1 MFPAPF
7 LFLLNIMHD
16 LQDLIQ
22 LMRIQMQKIPAPQF
36 RFKTEQRTDRRITAE
51 SLKRII
57 QFAHIKHDIVKSKI
71 FQICI
76 TVTGPVVNQKDITCL
91 NRAVL
96 AENHMLPLPPVNDHQ
111 LRKFMIVKLVF
122 LLRITLDQ
130 AQWQTLVRKI
140 FRFEKLSRH
149 LLPSLFP
156 WFDTIIL

>member
-1 MFPAPF
+1 
-7 LFLLNIMHD
+7 MHD
-16 LQDLIQ
+16 LQDLFQ
-22 LMRIQMQKIPAPQF
+22 LVRIQVQKIPAPQF
-36 RFKTEQRTDRRITAE
+36 RLKTEQRTDRGITAE
-51 SLKRII
+51 SLKRIV
-57 QFAHIKHDIVKSKI
+57 QFAHIKHDIVKCKV

-76 TVTGPVVNQKDITCL
+76 AVPGPVVNQENIACL

-96 AENHMLPLPPVNDHQ
+96 AENHMLSLPPVNDHQ
-111 LRKFMIVKLVF
+111 LRKFMIVKLIF

-130 AQWQTLVRKI
+130 AQRQTLVRKI